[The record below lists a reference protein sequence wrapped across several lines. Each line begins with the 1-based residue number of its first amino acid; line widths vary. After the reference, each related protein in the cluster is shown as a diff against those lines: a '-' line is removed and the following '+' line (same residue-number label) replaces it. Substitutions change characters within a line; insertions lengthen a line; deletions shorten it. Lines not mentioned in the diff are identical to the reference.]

1 MLNQAV
7 ILAGG
12 KGSRLSSINLGL
24 PKFLTPV
31 GSKTI
36 ADLIFEEIYKTGI
49 KKILL
54 LLGLG
59 SSPILEY
66 VNKSEWCDFFEI
78 EYMIESEELGT
89 GGALLSAAR
98 KLDERFLLMCGDIYT
113 RGAILNFIQSSTE
126 APNSILTRA
135 SDHVY
140 DSNLVEIDE
149 GGFLRSVKLKPHN
162 AGEALRNRAL
172 TGISI
177 WTKSSLL
184 ELTTIQNEKKF
195 DLDKEG
201 IRKVLNSG
209 HQFKVI
215 TATGIIMDIGTPDRL
230 KISRD
235 TEIEGTKRT
244 KAVFLDRDGV
254 INLEN
259 GHISSPE
266 QLDIFPD
273 LANFILKIRQAGYK
287 VYVITNQP
295 VIARGE
301 ATFKDLEEIHAKIDS
316 YLGKHNTLIDEY
328 FVCMHHPDSG
338 FAGEVVT
345 LKIDCECRKPK
356 PGLLVSAIQKHQI
369 DTGKSVM
376 IGNSKSDYLAAKAV
390 GVTYL
395 NIGKKEF
402 SDSLNFDSLTD
413 VLICFFKLQS

>member
-12 KGSRLSSINLGL
+12 KGSRLSGINLGL
-24 PKFLTPV
+24 PKFLTPI

-49 KKILL
+49 NRILL

-59 SSPILEY
+59 SSAILEY
-66 VNKSEWCDFFEI
+66 INKSEWHDLFEI
-78 EYMIESEELGT
+78 EYIIENEELGT
-89 GGALLSAAR
+89 GGALLAATT

-113 RGAILNFIQSSTE
+113 RGSILNFIESSTE
-126 APNSILTRA
+126 ATNSILTRA
-135 SDHVY
+135 SEHIY

-149 GGFLRSVKLKPHN
+149 DGFLRSVKLKPHN
-162 AGEALRNRAL
+162 AGDAFRNRAL

-177 WTKSSLL
+177 WTRTSLL
-184 ELTTIQNEKKF
+184 ELSTIQDEKKF

-201 IRKVLNSG
+201 ISKVLNLG
-209 HQFKVI
+209 HQFKVV
-215 TATGIIMDIGTPDRL
+215 TATGIILDIGTPDRL
-230 KISRD
+230 KISRE
-235 TEIEGTKRT
+235 TEIEGTKAT

-254 INLEN
+254 INVEK

-266 QLDIFPD
+266 QLDLFPD

-287 VYVITNQP
+287 IYVITNQP

-301 ATFKDLEEIHAKIDS
+301 ATFKDLEGIHAKIDS
-316 YLGKHNTLIDEY
+316 YLGNHNTLIDEY

-345 LKIDCECRKPK
+345 LKIDCDCRKPK

-369 DTGKSVM
+369 DIGKSVM
-376 IGNSKSDYLAAKAV
+376 IGNSKSDYLAANAV

-395 NIGKKEF
+395 NVGKREF
-402 SDSLNFDSLTD
+402 SEALNFNSLTD
-413 VLICFFKLQS
+413 ILITFFKLQS